1 MKNSG
6 LVRNLDGLGRVVIPV
21 EIRKLNGWDQG
32 QPFEIFVSKDGLM
45 LKPQGED
52 LEKVQI
58 GYELSKLLTSENE
71 AVREIAQKTIAF
83 LEKV

>member
-1 MKNSG
+1 MKNLG
-6 LVRNLDGLGRVVIPV
+6 IVKKLDGLGRVVIPK
-21 EIRKLNGWDQG
+21 EICRENGWDKG
-32 QPFEIFVSKDGLM
+32 QPFEIFVSEEGLT

-58 GYELSKLLTSENE
+58 GYELSKLLTSENA

-83 LEKV
+83 IEKV

>member
-6 LVRNLDGLGRVVIPV
+6 IVKHLDGLGRVVIPK
-21 EIRKLNGWDQG
+21 ELRKQNGWDKG
-32 QPFEIFVSKDGLM
+32 QPFEIFVSEEGLT

-58 GYELSKLLTSENE
+58 GYELSKLLTSENA

-83 LEKV
+83 IEKV